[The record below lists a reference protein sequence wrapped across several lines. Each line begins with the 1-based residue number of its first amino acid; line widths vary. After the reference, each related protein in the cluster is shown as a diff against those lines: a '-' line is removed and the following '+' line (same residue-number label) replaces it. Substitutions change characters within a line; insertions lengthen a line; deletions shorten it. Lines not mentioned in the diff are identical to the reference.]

1 MVINPGSYAKRLEE
15 RGGGGGEMNRT
26 DEVQYTK
33 KIRFIFTGER
43 QKLNIP
49 LNNKQAW
56 DSHACRRVFMA
67 PRLMPEYCTSN
78 GYIGSRGLFPTNP
91 A

>member
-1 MVINPGSYAKRLEE
+1 MVINPGSFAKRLEE
-15 RGGGGGEMNRT
+15 RGGG
-26 DEVQYTK
+26 EVNLSDD
-33 KIRFIFTGER
+33 FFSPER